1 MKTNKKRFTVI
12 YRLCLAAGILS
23 ATLAGFHLYIVIE
36 KQQVKDVQQVSTIY
50 SERTENVINSIFHKT
65 DVLAAVV
72 KMNNG
77 DIKEDTFNTVAK
89 LVYEEN
95 SGIRGIQY
103 MPGAVVTYSYPLE
116 GNEAVMG
123 KNFLEI
129 PDRKKDVLLA
139 IDTKSIA
146 LSGPYELIQGGLG
159 VVARNPIFLTD
170 ADGNEYFWG
179 FSAIVLDLPDAL
191 NDAQLDSLQDRGY
204 DYELYSVNENGERL
218 VISGNENIDES
229 KAVESTVQVPNH
241 EWTLLISSN
250 KAWQPAVAGIGS
262 ACIGYLIVWFFWYIL
277 HLMEKERKAVTA
289 KDEFFSNI
297 SHDMRTP
304 LNAVLGFTKL
314 AQSDQLTAEDKNAY
328 LAKIESSGNLLLE
341 LVNDTLIL
349 SKGSNGQLQMHPEP
363 HSLHS
368 LGVSFWSSV
377 EVLAKQKNVNLAV
390 DDHECRD
397 EIVNAD
403 GLYIEKIFLNLLT
416 NAIKYTPSGG
426 HVLMTARTE
435 RVKTGQVEFYVSI
448 KDDGIG
454 MSDEFKAK
462 MFEPFMQENR
472 PGYESNGTGLG
483 LAIVKQTVDLMN
495 GTIQVNSHLDQ
506 GTEFKIHLSLP
517 LAKEEC
523 QEQKHEEMETID
535 LKGRKVLLCE
545 DNALNREIAETLL
558 QNQGVEVVSAVN
570 GREGADLFAESA
582 LHEFDAVLMDRRM
595 PVMDGLEATEKIRSM
610 KRADAADMPIIA
622 MTADVF
628 DEDIQECLKAGMNA
642 HVAKPID
649 PEILFAVLQRYIN
662 H

>member
-1 MKTNKKRFTVI
+1 MKTEKKKSTVI
-12 YRLCLAAGILS
+12 YRLCLAAGVLS
-23 ATLAGFHLYIVIE
+23 ATLTGIHLYIVIE

-77 DIKEDTFNTVAK
+77 DITEDIFNTVAK
-89 LVYEEN
+89 LVYDEN

-123 KNFLEI
+123 QNFLEI
-129 PDRKKDVLLA
+129 PERKKDVMLA
-139 IDTKSIA
+139 INTKSIA

-170 ADGNEYFWG
+170 NDGNEYFWG

-191 NDAQLDSLQDRGY
+191 NDAQLNSLQDRGY

-218 VISGNENIDES
+218 VISGNENIDTS
-229 KAVESTVQVPNH
+229 KAVVSTVQVPNH
-241 EWTLLISSN
+241 EWTLLISTN
-250 KAWQPAVAGIGS
+250 KSRQPLVAGIGS
-262 ACIGYLIVWFFWYIL
+262 ACIGYMIVWFFWYIL
-277 HLMEKERKAVTA
+277 HLIEKEKKAVTA
-289 KDEFFSNI
+289 KNDFFSNI

-314 AQSDQLTAEDKNAY
+314 AQSDQLTADEKNAY

-341 LVNDTLIL
+341 LVNNTLIL

-363 HSLHS
+363 HSLKS
-368 LGVSFWSSV
+368 LCASFWSSV
-377 EVLAKQKNVNLAV
+377 EVMAKQKNVSLTV
-390 DDHECRD
+390 DDHGCSD

-435 RVKTGQVEFYVSI
+435 RVKTGQIELYVSI
-448 KDDGIG
+448 NDDGIG
-454 MSDEFKAK
+454 MSDEFKAQ

-495 GTIQVNSHLDQ
+495 GTIQVDSRLNQ
-506 GTEFKIHLSLP
+506 GTEFKVHLSLP
-517 LAKEEC
+517 LDKEESR
-523 QEQKHEEMETID
+523 EQKQEEMETID

-558 QNQGVEVVSAVN
+558 QNNGIEVVSAVN
-570 GREGADLFAESA
+570 GREGADIFAKSA

-595 PVMDGLEATEKIRSM
+595 PVMDGLEATEKIRAM

-649 PEILFAVLQRYIN
+649 PEILFTVLQRNIN